1 MFFRIF
7 LFVISFLSV
16 GLLNAQT
23 CCSGGIPLS
32 NNIGLNFSDAD
43 ATLFS
48 LSYDYN
54 YLNTL
59 KNESNVLDD
68 NSRLRTTTSIL
79 LNVGHSFGTKFTLE
93 GLFTWV
99 RQTRRITQFGNQNLD
114 VTSGIG
120 DAVVLGNFA
129 VLSNPLSSTNLR
141 LGLGVKV
148 PLGSTTEKN
157 SQGIVLNA
165 DLQPGSGAWDL
176 LYVITVIQQLNL
188 RPSLSL
194 SFRSVYRQT
203 GTNSEYLGNSAYKF
217 GNEFQ
222 AYLGLVDQFLIKTVL
237 INPSLTFKYRNARK
251 DTIDSNLL
259 PNTGGNWIFIM
270 PNISVLIARNLN
282 IYATGELPIYAVPD
296 GLQLTPTY
304 RITAGFIY
312 SFLSKPKIEKFQ

>member
-1 MFFRIF
+1 MFLRNF
-7 LFVISFLSV
+7 FVIISFICA
-16 GLLNAQT
+16 GIANAQT

-59 KNESNVLDD
+59 KNEGETLND

-79 LNVGHSFGTKFTLE
+79 LNIGHSFGTKFTVE

-99 RQTRRITQFGNQNLD
+99 KQTRRITQFGNQNLD
-114 VTSGIG
+114 QTSGIG

-129 VLSNPLSSTNLR
+129 LIADPQLPTTLR

-148 PLGSTTEKN
+148 PLGSTTETN
-157 SQGIVLNA
+157 DQGIVLNA

-176 LYVITVIQQLNL
+176 LYVLTAIQQLNF

-194 SFRSVYRQT
+194 SLRAVFRHT

-222 AYLGLVDQFLIKTVL
+222 AYLGLVDQFLIKSTL
-237 INPSLTFKYRNARK
+237 INPSLTFKYRNAQK
-251 DTIDSNLL
+251 DTINTNSL
-259 PNTGGNWIFIM
+259 PNTGGNWVFIM
-270 PNISVLIARNLN
+270 PNLSIIVARNLN
-282 IYATGELPIYAVPD
+282 LYATAELPLYAVPD

-304 RITAGFIY
+304 RITTGFIY
-312 SFLSKPKIEKFQ
+312 SLLSKPKIEKFQ